1 MSTTTIYVKT
11 STREKLK
18 TLADL
23 ARRDL
28 VEELDCIADRELKK
42 KGIDPQSLEAVAKD
56 DSK

>member
-11 STREKLK
+11 ATREKLK
-18 TLADL
+18 ALADL

-42 KGIDPQSLEAVAKD
+42 KGIDPETLEPIEKQS
-56 DSK
+56 